1 MIEKSVS
8 QPTDAFV
15 LRCSWHLT
23 HNAEYQP
30 QNQDFFEKRSD
41 FLVLGAPF
49 SLMALFDDASII
61 EADKLVFGVEN
72 QVESIV

>member
-1 MIEKSVS
+1 MKKASVG
-8 QPTDAFV
+8 
-15 LRCSWHLT
+15 WLT
-23 HNAEYQP
+23 L
-30 QNQDFFEKRSD
+30 
-41 FLVLGAPF
+41 LVLVAPF